1 MIGAIRTAANA
12 MPRTRLPVL
21 IESSDGR
28 KPAGF
33 SVPLTEE
40 PFRISMKIREQGLVP
55 YKVHFDPNARA
66 WLVSVIDW
74 KPVAAE

>member
-40 PFRISMKIREQGLVP
+40 LFRISMKIREQGLVP
-55 YKVHFDPNARA
+55 
-66 WLVSVIDW
+66 
-74 KPVAAE
+74 

>member
-1 MIGAIRTAANA
+1 MIGVIRTAADA
-12 MPRTRLPVL
+12 RHRTQLPLL

-33 SVPLTEE
+33 NVPPTEE

-55 YKVHFDPNARA
+55 YKVRFDPNARA
-66 WLVSVIDW
+66 WLVSAIDW